1 MYNDIPHVAVVTP
14 GGEFQI
20 RHSPCLQ
27 VTGMKREYEKLQRH
41 YSKHSKE
48 ANRDKQR
55 AAASQED
62 LSEELKRL
70 QGKLKVEWYTLG
82 DFDKAEHPRIYL
94 KLNCT
99 TRL

>member
-1 MYNDIPHVAVVTP
+1 M
-14 GGEFQI
+14 

-70 QGKLKVEWYTLG
+70 QGKLKVGWCILG
-82 DFDKAEHPRIYL
+82 SLGQADIHVYYIM
-94 KLNCT
+94 LNCT
-99 TRL
+99 PRL